1 LVIFLFEYY
10 SSMLL
15 IVSIIIRGPAEKQI
29 MEPEE
34 AVTEPDDEV
43 YGCLSSE
50 DSPHMSDED
59 KELQRL
65 INEKK
70 RTGHTGLG
78 TLQDPKNRLVNGIMK
93 KYFVMPFHGC
103 ILEGSETSKASE
115 IPPLTLRSGQKIY
128 CTMKTADLLVI
139 NCGVFSH

>member
-1 LVIFLFEYY
+1 
-10 SSMLL
+10 
-15 IVSIIIRGPAEKQI
+15 

-70 RTGHTGLG
+70 G
-78 TLQDPKNRLVNGIMK
+78 QD
-93 KYFVMPFHGC
+93 
-103 ILEGSETSKASE
+103 
-115 IPPLTLRSGQKIY
+115 IPGWIPYKI
-128 CTMKTADLLVI
+128 
-139 NCGVFSH
+139 

>member
-1 LVIFLFEYY
+1 MI
-10 SSMLL
+10 L
-15 IVSIIIRGPAEKQI
+15 IVLIIIRGPAEKQI

-70 RTGHTGLG
+70 RTGHTGLD
-78 TLQDPKNRLVNGIMK
+78 TLRDLKNRSVNGITKNILFSISMAVSWRVWRLQRNK
-93 KYFVMPFHGC
+93 KH
-103 ILEGSETSKASE
+103 A
-115 IPPLTLRSGQKIY
+115 
-128 CTMKTADLLVI
+128 
-139 NCGVFSH
+139 H

>member
-1 LVIFLFEYY
+1 MIQEFYNNLAIFLFEQYL
-10 SSMLL
+10 SILL
-15 IVSIIIRGPAEKQI
+15 IVLIIIRGPAEKQI

-78 TLQDPKNRLVNGIMK
+78 TLRDLKNRSVNGITK
-93 KYFVMPFHGC
+93 KYFV
-103 ILEGSETSKASE
+103 
-115 IPPLTLRSGQKIY
+115 
-128 CTMKTADLLVI
+128 
-139 NCGVFSH
+139 